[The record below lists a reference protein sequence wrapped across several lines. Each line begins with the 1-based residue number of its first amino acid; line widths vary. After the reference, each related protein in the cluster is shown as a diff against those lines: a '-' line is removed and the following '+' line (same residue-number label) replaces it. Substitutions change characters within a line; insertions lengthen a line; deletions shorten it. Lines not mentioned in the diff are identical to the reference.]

1 MLGACVF
8 TELPQTCYRGLANA
22 KTKNAHSL
30 ETKSKAKL
38 PIVKMEYCNQIL
50 GTINQTPDPQKAK
63 AVHAI
68 AFTITTFLSF
78 HILSTTTGSSTR
90 NKFGGLHK
98 KNKEKGSSRAGS
110 QEATMIQ
117 HPPLNVSKESKE
129 GRRGSGITGGKAGYN
144 IGRE

>member
-8 TELPQTCYRGLANA
+8 TELLQTCYRGLANA

-63 AVHAI
+63 AVHAAI

-110 QEATMIQ
+110 QEATMIR
-117 HPPLNVSKESKE
+117 HPPLNVSKE